1 MKKSIFYILLFPI
14 STHAEYINRS
24 LDENTIIEAN
34 AHIPSDFRR
43 KWINNTIPYQFDN
56 IPPKRKKE
64 AVLNAIQHIESVTN
78 IKFIQ
83 RNNSNKNKF
92 PDFLNINSKDG
103 SGCRADLG
111 RKGGSQIFNIG
122 N

>member
-1 MKKSIFYILLFPI
+1 MFCIFYFFPI
-14 STHAEYINRS
+14 STHAEYINES
-24 LDENTIIEAN
+24 FDENTIIEAN

-83 RNNSNKNKF
+83 RNNSNKNQF
-92 PDFLNINSKDG
+92 PDFI
-103 SGCRADLG
+103 
-111 RKGGSQIFNIG
+111 I
-122 N
+122 